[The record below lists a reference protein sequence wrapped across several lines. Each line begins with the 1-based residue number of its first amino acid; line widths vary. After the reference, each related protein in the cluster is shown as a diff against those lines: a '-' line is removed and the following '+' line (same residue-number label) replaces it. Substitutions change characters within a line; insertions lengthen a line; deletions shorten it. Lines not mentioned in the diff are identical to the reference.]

1 MPARIV
7 QHIRHRLLTADGDKG
22 FTLLEVI
29 VSFVLFAIVASSAT
43 YAIVSALNASHGS
56 QQHIDGANVAQT
68 FIADQQQNA
77 QSATNGSKTY
87 TPSVKNEDFVVTRT
101 ITFFAGGT
109 ACNPG
114 GSYRVNVTV
123 NQKQTNKFLA
133 RSDTVI
139 TC

>member
-1 MPARIV
+1 
-7 QHIRHRLLTADGDKG
+7 
-22 FTLLEVI
+22 
-29 VSFVLFAIVASSAT
+29 
-43 YAIVSALNASHGS
+43 VSALNASHGS

-109 ACNPG
+109 GVQPRWKLPG
-114 GSYRVNVTV
+114 ERDGQSETDQQVPRP
-123 NQKQTNKFLA
+123 Q
-133 RSDTVI
+133 
-139 TC
+139 